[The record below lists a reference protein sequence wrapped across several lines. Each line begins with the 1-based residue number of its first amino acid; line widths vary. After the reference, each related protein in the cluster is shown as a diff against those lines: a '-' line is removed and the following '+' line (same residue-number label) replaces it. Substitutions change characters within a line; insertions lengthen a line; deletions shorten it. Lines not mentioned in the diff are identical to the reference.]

1 MQTFNLD
8 KPEDVTTLRD
18 LIKTDEILK
27 RAYDAI
33 KMLEYLTTRNIILGN
48 KSGKEEAV
56 AMQTLLDVEEEYSDS
71 RGIPIGSSGN
81 EPVYSA
87 VVDLATRDTRQ
98 ELENDPIVMECL
110 IRKRHTLDRYLE

>member
-48 KSGKEEAV
+48 KSGQEEAV
-56 AMQTLLDVEEEYSDS
+56 AMQTLLDAEQDYVDS
-71 RGIPIGSSGN
+71 RGIPFGSQGK

-87 VVDLATRDTRQ
+87 VVDLATKDTRQ
-98 ELENDPIVMECL
+98 ELENDPIVMKCL
-110 IRKRHTLDRYLE
+110 IRKCHTLDRYLL